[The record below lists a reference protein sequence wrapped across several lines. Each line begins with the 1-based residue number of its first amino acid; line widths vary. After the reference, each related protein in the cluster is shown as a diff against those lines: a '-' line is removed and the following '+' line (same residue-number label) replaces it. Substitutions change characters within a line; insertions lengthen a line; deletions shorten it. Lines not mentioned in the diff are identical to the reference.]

1 MHPYLLMTVIA
12 ALTICVPAQARVTEQ
27 AQVTERSDSKQE
39 AGGSHSLVQPLIHY
53 PDELIQT
60 IFAVSQQPEQ
70 VALAARYLTDPN
82 SITSE
87 PQFSDTA
94 LELMQYPALLLQ
106 LSENLLWLRQLG
118 QAVSRDEDSLW
129 TSLQD
134 ERLAQGVPEDALE
147 DALAGLPRDPISITR
162 TDDRIIYRSGPSYRS
177 GPGIRHL
184 WGQRPSPRQT
194 TTYIFPRPHAYSA
207 PWSRHSLHP
216 PRNGFYLHKDQLF
229 GRHSD
234 RWHNAFGWRGGDD
247 FLHQHQRELRNKIRR
262 DRRGAH
268 GQQHRREPRGEHR
281 REHRRE
287 HRQEHHTENGREHRQ
302 KHSQDQRTKGPHKPE
317 RRPPR
322 VYMGDGQM
330 LR

>member
-12 ALTICVPAQARVTEQ
+12 ALTVCVPAQARVSEQ
-27 AQVTERSDSKQE
+27 APVTARSDSKQE

-82 SITSE
+82 SIASE

-106 LSENLLWLRQLG
+106 LSENLIWLRQLG
-118 QAVSRDEDSLW
+118 QAVSRNEDSLW

-134 ERLAQGVPEDALE
+134 ERLAQGVPEDFLE
-147 DALAGLPRDPISITR
+147 DALAGLPSDPISITR
-162 TDDRIIYRSGPSYRS
+162 TDDRIIYRSGP
-177 GPGIRHL
+177 GIRHL
-184 WGQRPSPRQT
+184 WAQRPSPRLGA
-194 TTYIFPRPHAYSA
+194 TYISPRPHAYSV
-207 PWSRHSLHP
+207 PWSLHSLHP
-216 PRNGFYLHKDQLF
+216 TREGFFLHKDQLF

-234 RWHNAFGWRGGDD
+234 RWHNSFGWRGGDD

-268 GQQHRREPRGEHR
+268 GQQHGRGPRGEHG

-287 HRQEHHTENGREHRQ
+287 HRQEHHAESRREHRQ
-302 KHSQDQRTKGPHKPE
+302 DQRANRPHKPE

-322 VYMGDGQM
+322 AYMGDGQM